1 MEEIIVFATLGLSL
15 LFFIWGKI
23 RYDLVALSAL
33 ILLAILGLVPY
44 DEAFMGFSHPAV
56 ITVAAILVVSKG
68 LENSGIVNVLVAFMD
83 KVGNNIT
90 LQIATLSAAVA
101 IASGFM
107 NNIGALAIFMP
118 VAIQMA
124 RKHNYSPSLI
134 LMPIAFASLL
144 GGLTTL
150 IGTPPNIIV
159 ASFRAQSGE
168 AAFGMFDFT
177 IVGMSIAAAG
187 VLFISLVG
195 YRLIPKRTSNQANE
209 ALFKIE
215 NYITEVII
223 PSNSPL
229 ENKAIKF
236 ITDDKELDV
245 KALGIVRNKIR
256 IHAPSRYFVLMANDI
271 IVLESNTDDLEE
283 FVNKYQV
290 KLVGDEELIDYIE
303 DENEIINTEGI
314 LQESSPL
321 IGQTASSIHMRSR
334 YDVNLLALSRG
345 DRTLIKRIDHEVFR
359 SGDVLLL
366 QLRRNRISD
375 TLNEMKCF
383 PLAKRSI
390 KIGKP
395 RRTLLAVGLFA
406 LSIIAVVM
414 GWLPVAISFTLAAMG
429 MVVSRILPLN
439 NLYTSIDW
447 PVIVLLGAMIPVGE
461 AFETS
466 GAATTVTKL
475 ILSSSDNLP
484 AWALLGLIMLTT
496 MLLSA
501 LINNAA
507 TVVLMAPIGLQIAS
521 VLELSAD
528 PFLMSI
534 AVGASS
540 SFLSPIGHQSNTL
553 VLGPGGY
560 QFGDY
565 WKPGLPL
572 SLLVMAVGIP
582 VILWVWPL

>member
-168 AAFGMFDFT
+168 VAFGMFDFT
-177 IVGMSIAAAG
+177 VVGMSIAAAG

-236 ITDDKELDV
+236 IIDDKELDV

>member
-168 AAFGMFDFT
+168 VAFGMFDFT
-177 IVGMSIAAAG
+177 VVGMSIAAAG

>member
-1 MEEIIVFATLGLSL
+1 MEEIIVFATLGISL

-68 LENSGIVNVLVAFMD
+68 LENSGIVNVLVALMD
-83 KVGNNIT
+83 KVGNNIN
-90 LQIATLSAAVA
+90 LQIATLSGAVA

-150 IGTPPNIIV
+150 IGTPPNIIIS
-159 ASFRAQSGE
+159 SFRAQSGE

-177 IVGMSIAAAG
+177 IVGVVVAAAG
-187 VLFISLVG
+187 VFFISLVG
-195 YRLIPKRTSNQANE
+195 WRLIPKRNSNLANE

-223 PSNSPL
+223 SGKSEL
-229 ENKAIKF
+229 ENKPIKH

-245 KALGIVRNKIR
+245 KVLGIVRNKIR
-256 IHAPSRYFVLMANDI
+256 IHAPSPYFVLTRNDI
-271 IVLESNTDDLEE
+271 IVLESNTDVLEE

-290 KLVGDEELIDYIE
+290 KLVGNE
-303 DENEIINTEGI
+303 DFIAATEVENEIINTEGI
-314 LQESSPL
+314 VQDNSPL

-366 QLRRNRISD
+366 QLRRNSLSD
-375 TLNEMKCF
+375 TLFEMKCY

-466 GAATTVTKL
+466 GAASTVTKL
-475 ILSSSDNLP
+475 ILLSSDNLP
-484 AWALLGLIMLTT
+484 AWALLGLIMVTT

-507 TVVLMAPIGLQIAS
+507 TVVLMAPIGLQIAAALS
-521 VLELSAD
+521 LSAD

-572 SLLVMAVGIP
+572 SLIVMAVGIP

>member
-68 LENSGIVNVLVAFMD
+68 LENSGIVDVIVALMD

-90 LQIATLSAAVA
+90 IQIATISGAVA

-124 RKHNYSPSLI
+124 RKHSYSPSLI
-134 LMPIAFASLL
+134 LMPTAFASLL

-150 IGTPPNIIV
+150 IGTPPNIII

-177 IVGMSIAAAG
+177 IVGVVVAVAG

-195 YRLIPKRTSNQANE
+195 WRLIPKRNSNQANE

-223 PSNSPL
+223 SGKSALENSP
-229 ENKAIKF
+229 IKL

-245 KALGIVRNKIR
+245 KVLGIVRNKIR
-256 IHAPSRYFVLMANDI
+256 IHAPSPYFILIKNDI
-271 IVLESNTDDLEE
+271 IVLESNTDVLEE
-283 FVNKYQV
+283 FINKYQV
-290 KLVGDEELIDYIE
+290 KLVGNKDFIASTE

-314 LQESSPL
+314 VQENSPL

-375 TLNEMKCF
+375 TLNEMKCY

-395 RRTLLAVGLFA
+395 RRILLAVGLFA

-429 MVVSRILPLN
+429 MVVSRILPLK

-447 PVIVLLGAMIPVGE
+447 PVIVLLGAMIPVGQ

-466 GAATTVTKL
+466 GAANTVTKL
-475 ILSSSDNLP
+475 ILSTADNLP
-484 AWALLGLIMLTT
+484 PWGLLGLIMITT
-496 MLLSA
+496 MLMSA

-507 TVVLMAPIGLQIAS
+507 TVVLMAPIGVQIAS
-521 VLELSAD
+521 ALTLSAD

-540 SFLSPIGHQSNTL
+540 SFLTPIGHQSNTL
-553 VLGPGGY
+553 VFGPGGY

-565 WKPGLPL
+565 WKLGLPL
-572 SLLVMAVGIP
+572 SLIVMAVGIP
-582 VILWVWPL
+582 LILWVWPL

>member
-236 ITDDKELDV
+236 IIDDKELDV

-560 QFGDY
+560 EIDN
-565 WKPGLPL
+565 
-572 SLLVMAVGIP
+572 LLRAEIALKSAP
-582 VILWVWPL
+582 N